1 MIGDAISGSVGGI
14 GVGLGSLTSA
24 LSSLDSG
31 GPAAAAV
38 AFAEVKAGKSAMGAD
53 LVSIEV
59 EDHDQWIDRATIV
72 VDDPHGKYLKNAR
85 EGLILTVDLGWK
97 KHAVMFE
104 GVIAKADSLKGSKGQ
119 SHTEIVALDLSCLLE
134 RRKQAEAEDHV
145 GTVSSILKKLLA
157 RPEYKG
163 KIKEGTIE
171 VEKDDDD
178 QEPTYTTRNPLRQA
192 AGQSDWKLIQ
202 RLAKLYDARAF
213 VEYNEKASRFYWI
226 PVGTLL
232 ESRTLGSLNYCPGH
246 GKLKEFKYQRF
257 AQGATEAS
265 AQSVI
270 DAASGKV
277 ESSPPPAPKEDDP
290 APLVDPDVKA
300 QLQKLG
306 QGQVE
311 SYTKAAEIAAGAEF
325 QPKDLRPQGKRT
337 PGASKLAGL
346 REKRGE
352 NRAFKL
358 GLRGHGTCV
367 GNIQLRAKGN
377 VTIFGIDP
385 LYEGGWYLRRVRH
398 FYTRVRNSEGKDLS
412 TYISKFEVTR

>member
-1 MIGDAISGSVGGI
+1 MIGDAISGSVGGL

-24 LSSLDSG
+24 LSSLDGG
-31 GPAAAAV
+31 GPSAAAV
-38 AFAEVKAGKSAMGAD
+38 AFADVELEKSSMEGD

-59 EDHDQWIDRATIV
+59 EDNDQWIDRATIV
-72 VDDPHGKYLKNAR
+72 VDDPHRKYLQNAR

-97 KHAVMFE
+97 KHAVIFE
-104 GVIAKADSLKGSKGQ
+104 GVVAKADSISGPKGQ
-119 SHTEIVALDLSCLLE
+119 KQTQIVALDLSCLLE
-134 RRKQAEAEDHV
+134 RRRQDKAEDHE
-145 GTVSSILKKLLA
+145 GTLGVILEKLLG

-163 KIKEGTIE
+163 KIQKGTIE
-171 VEKDDDD
+171 IEKDDDK
-178 QEPTYTTRNPLRQA
+178 EPTYTTRNPLRQA

-213 VEYNEKASRFYWI
+213 VEYNEGASRFYWI
-226 PVGTLL
+226 PAKTLL

-246 GKLKEFKYQRF
+246 GKLKEFKFQRF
-257 AQGATEAS
+257 AVGASEAS
-265 AQSVI
+265 ARSLLDPV
-270 DAASGKV
+270 SGKV
-277 ESSPPPAPKEDDP
+277 ESSAPQAPKEEDP
-290 APLVDPDVKA
+290 KPLANPEVQA
-300 QLQKLG
+300 QLQKLSPG
-306 QGQVE
+306 QAE
-311 SYTKAAEIAAGAEF
+311 RYNKALELAAGAEL
-325 QPKDLRPQGKRT
+325 QPKDLRPSGGRE

-358 GLRGHGTCV
+358 GLRGQGVCV

-398 FYTRVRNSEGKDLS
+398 FYTRVRDADGKDRS
-412 TYISKFEVTR
+412 TFSSKFEVTR